1 METVIKNILST
12 SFNDA
17 QIEVSGSDSKYD
29 VKIISDDFQGKNTI
43 DRHKIIY
50 ALLNQ
55 YIASG
60 EIHAL
65 SIKSLT
71 KKLAEFVFW

>member
-1 METVIKNILST
+1 METVIKNILSS

-71 KKLAEFVFW
+71 KNENEEL

>member
-65 SIKSLT
+65 SIKSFT
-71 KKLAEFVFW
+71 KNENEEL

>member
-1 METVIKNILST
+1 METVIKNILSS

-50 ALLNQ
+50 SLLNQ

-71 KKLAEFVFW
+71 KNENEEL

>member
-71 KKLAEFVFW
+71 KNENEEL

>member
-1 METVIKNILST
+1 METVIKNILSS
-12 SFNDA
+12 SFSDA

-55 YIASG
+55 YIVSG

-71 KKLAEFVFW
+71 STA

>member
-1 METVIKNILST
+1 METVIKNILSS

-65 SIKSLT
+65 SIKSFT
-71 KKLAEFVFW
+71 KNENEEL

>member
-1 METVIKNILST
+1 METVIKNILSS

-71 KKLAEFVFW
+71 KNEHEEL

>member
-1 METVIKNILST
+1 METVIKNILSS

-29 VKIISDDFQGKNTI
+29 VKIISDDFLGKNTI

-71 KKLAEFVFW
+71 KNENEEL